1 LSLEH
6 APQREDGTH
15 AIRSQLSIE
24 PLLNIVQVSEITG
37 RSVSTL
43 EKDRLYGGGPPYT
56 KMGRLVRY
64 RPCDVRE
71 WLAARVRKSTSE
83 AK

>member
-1 LSLEH
+1 MSLEH
-6 APQREDGTH
+6 APQREAGTV
-15 AIRSQLSIE
+15 ARRAPLSLE
-24 PLLNIVQVSEITG
+24 PLLNVEQVAEITG